1 MTIAVSFAVQPFVGS
16 VTVRTYVP
24 ATETLGVNEVDVNA
38 FGPVHDA
45 VAPLVEEEPFNV
57 TDVVVQVNVLS
68 DPALTFGRVVF

>member
-16 VTVRTYVP
+16 VTVRIYVP
-24 ATETLGVNEVDVNA
+24 ATETLGVKDVEVNE
-38 FGPVHDA
+38 FGPLHEA